1 MAVRKGKM
9 VELICLLLIRII
21 TIIRSLVNVAR
32 TVRISEEGG
41 NSMNQILERMRNLNI
56 KQVDMMVELRKR
68 GITVQPPEISS
79 ILKGVLTTPKAMRV
93 LKECENIL
101 NEYECN
107 TV

>member
-1 MAVRKGKM
+1 
-9 VELICLLLIRII
+9 
-21 TIIRSLVNVAR
+21 
-32 TVRISEEGG
+32 
-41 NSMNQILERMRNLNI
+41 MNQILERMRNLNI